1 MEENNEIENI
11 EEFENLQEMEE
22 TEFNIDNLQIVEGE
36 PLNCPFC
43 NWKTHANAKDKKRGL
58 KNHIKKCPHNPKNSI
73 SENPPPEKTKK
84 VKIDILP
91 PKIEENIDEF
101 EMTGLS
107 RDEQKDK
114 LLGDLDILKI
124 KFESIPFNW
133 NYNINSSVQHLKR
146 QKSLFM
152 RVLNDDMGTRAMFK
166 LLVIGSKAIEKVADV
181 SNTLDLEGYSED
193 VNQSEQEIYPIL
205 KNLVDTG
212 VLSVGHL
219 TPELRLGM
227 IMTSLAISRVEKN
240 KIKKSSFL
248 EEKEDESNWL

>member
-11 EEFENLQEMEE
+11 ENIEEIQE
-22 TEFNIDNLQIVEGE
+22 TEFNIDNIELVDGE
-36 PLNCPFC
+36 PLKCPFC
-43 NWKTHANAKDKKRGL
+43 EWKTHANAKDKKRGL
-58 KNHIKKCPHNPKNSI
+58 KNHIKKCLHNPKNMDI
-73 SENPPPEKTKK
+73 DNPPPEKTKK

-91 PKIEENIDEF
+91 PKIEQNIDEF

-146 QKSLFM
+146 QKALFM

-166 LLVIGSKAIEKVADV
+166 LLVIGSKAVEKVADL

-193 VNQSEQEIYPIL
+193 VNKSEEEIYPIL

-227 IMTSLAISRVEKN
+227 IMASLAISRVEKN
-240 KIKKSSFL
+240 KIKSSNFL
-248 EEKEDESNWL
+248 EETSEESNWV